1 MDTNKNKI
9 LLEIMR
15 FCKANNMDSYYELKA
30 YAYDHDKDDWL
41 EIMNNRRS
49 RTPLRHY
56 LRSMHKNNRK
66 PYALTRYE
74 AMKNAIVAEERYQER
89 HAEQGKEQWDV

>member
-15 FCKANNMDSYYELKA
+15 FCKAYNMDSYYELKA

-56 LRSMHKNNRK
+56 LQSLHRMSKK
-66 PYALTRYE
+66 PYKLTMCE
-74 AMKNAIVAEERYQER
+74 AMEDVDAAKERYQKR
-89 HAEQGKEQWDV
+89 HAELR

>member
-49 RTPLRHY
+49 RIPLRHY
-56 LRSMHKNNRK
+56 LQSLHRMSKK
-66 PYALTRYE
+66 PYKLTMCE
-74 AMKNAIVAEERYQER
+74 AMEDVDAAKERYQKR
-89 HAEQGKEQWDV
+89 HAELR

>member
-41 EIMNNRRS
+41 EIMHNRRS

-56 LRSMHKNNRK
+56 LQSLHRMSEK
-66 PYALTRYE
+66 PYKLTMCE
-74 AMKNAIVAEERYQER
+74 AMEDVDAAKERYQKR
-89 HAEQGKEQWDV
+89 HTELR

>member
-49 RTPLRHY
+49 RTPLRYY
-56 LRSMHKNNRK
+56 LKSLHKRNGK
-66 PYALTRYE
+66 PYELTMYE
-74 AMKNAIVAEERYQER
+74 AMEKVCAAEERYQQR
-89 HAEQGKEQWDV
+89 HAEQGREQWNV

>member
-1 MDTNKNKI
+1 MDANKNKI

-15 FCKANNMDSYYELKA
+15 FCKAYNMDSYYELKA

-41 EIMNNRRS
+41 EIMNNRQS

-56 LRSMHKNNRK
+56 LQSLHRMSKK
-66 PYALTRYE
+66 PYKLTMCE
-74 AMKNAIVAEERYQER
+74 AMEDVDAAKERYQKR
-89 HAEQGKEQWDV
+89 HAELR

>member
-56 LRSMHKNNRK
+56 LQSLHRMSKK
-66 PYALTRYE
+66 PYKLTMCE
-74 AMKNAIVAEERYQER
+74 AMEDVDAAKERYQKR
-89 HAEQGKEQWDV
+89 QAEQGKE